1 MQILPKNWLRPGQ
14 SSKDG
19 QPSRFSRL
27 WSRRSVVAT
36 IVLVPVFGSAFMLQ
50 QNDTVASA
58 RLLDQVLQLTAT
70 RFVDT
75 VSPNELYEKAARGL
89 VRELNDPYSVLFS
102 PKELDQF
109 TLQTG
114 GKYGGVGM
122 EIAEVQGY
130 VTVQRVFPHTPAAAG
145 GVQEGDKIVQIDT
158 FNARGWTTQQ
168 VSDKLKGEP
177 GTKVSVKFGRS
188 GVTEQI
194 PVTFTRAIVH
204 IPAVPYALVFEGNIG
219 YVLLQQFSE
228 TATDELNEAIKDVVS
243 RGATKLI
250 VDLRS
255 NPGGILDE
263 AIASSN
269 LFLKQGVEVASV
281 RGRSGPAQIFEA
293 EKTPTYPTIPTIV
306 LVDGRSASASEI
318 LAGSLQD
325 HDRALIVGTTS
336 FGKGLVQSLFN
347 LDGGYALKM
356 TTAKWFTPSGRSIQK
371 DRKLLPD
378 GEFVEVVPDSME
390 SDSAKL
396 ARPKFKSDAGR
407 VVYGGGG
414 ITPDVVVK
422 PDTLSTAEQKLF
434 TSLAPKQ
441 QVVLAQLQEYAA
453 ELKGK
458 IKPDF
463 QVQGDVRTEVLRR
476 FRTNGVIL
484 EDSLLTAGQ
493 VGFDNFIGARI
504 AAIVFGDSTAKRKY
518 LSDDNQLVRAIE
530 LLKKVNNQ
538 DMLFTNVK
546 KENNAVATR
555 TAAK

>member
-19 QPSRFSRL
+19 QPSRFARL
-27 WSRRSVVAT
+27 RSRRSVVAT
-36 IVLVPVFGSAFMLQ
+36 IVLIPVFGSAFMLQ
-50 QNDTVASA
+50 QSETVASA

-122 EIAEVQGY
+122 EIAEIQGY

-228 TATDELNEAIKDVVS
+228 TATDELSEGIKDVIS

-281 RGRSGPAQIFEA
+281 RGRTGPAQIFEA
-293 EKTPTYPTIPTIV
+293 EKEPTYPTIPTIV

-378 GEFVEVVPDSME
+378 GEFVEVAPDSME
-390 SDSAKL
+390 SDSAKH

-407 VVYGGGG
+407 IVYGGGG
-414 ITPDVVVK
+414 ITPDIVVK

-441 QVVLAQLQEYAA
+441 QVVLSQLQGYSA

-463 QVQGDVRTEVLRR
+463 EVKGAIRTEILRR
-476 FRTNGVIL
+476 FRANGVIL
-484 EDSLLTAGQ
+484 EDSLLTAGER
-493 VGFDNFIGARI
+493 GFDNFIGARI
-504 AAIVFGDSTAKRKY
+504 ASSVFGDSTAKRKY
-518 LSDDNQLVRAIE
+518 LSDDNQLIRAIE

-538 DMLFTNVK
+538 DMLFTNAK
-546 KENNAVATR
+546 KENSAVATR
-555 TAAK
+555 AVTK